1 MRKPQLHER
10 YQAVK
15 MVFLG
20 YPYDRIVAVL
30 GRSIPSIV
38 HYVDR
43 FGKAGWL
50 DWSQAYRPRTAG
62 QIDPRA
68 KTTIGRYRDVEL
80 CDNLRISDRN
90 SWFFSNLTSQH
101 ARFMPRQ
108 QCFLV
113 TLHPLCQG
121 RLLVEKCLPSA

>member
-50 DWSQAYRPRTAG
+50 DWSQAYRP
-62 QIDPRA
+62 D
-68 KTTIGRYRDVEL
+68 GRP
-80 CDNLRISDRN
+80 N
-90 SWFFSNLTSQH
+90 
-101 ARFMPRQ
+101 
-108 QCFLV
+108 
-113 TLHPLCQG
+113 
-121 RLLVEKCLPSA
+121 